1 MGCGFRC
8 ENPVSGV
15 IQNTSTLIAA
25 IKILKLP
32 QMEQKL
38 TETFVLNDILF
49 AIC

>member
-1 MGCGFRC
+1 MWL
-8 ENPVSGV
+8 PVSGV

-38 TETFVLNDILF
+38 TETFFLNDILF
-49 AIC
+49 EIC

>member
-15 IQNTSTLIAA
+15 IQNTSTLIPA
-25 IKILKLP
+25 IKILKL
-32 QMEQKL
+32 EQKL